1 MNAIWDIINITNEVL
16 WSYIMIVALLGSAL
30 YFTLR
35 SRAIQFTMIGEM
47 FRQIASST
55 ERHRSGHGKGISP
68 FQAFTVSLASRVGT
82 GNLAGVATAIVVG
95 GPGAVFWMWLIAL
108 LGAANAFVESTLA
121 QLYKQRSADGFIGG
135 PAYYI
140 MRGLHS
146 RPMAITFSVLTIITF
161 GLAFNSVQSNTICA
175 AFENAFNLNHTYV
188 GLAITIAT
196 LIIIYG
202 GIERIAKVSSIVVP
216 IMAVGY
222 IILAFTIVIMNIGQ
236 IPEVIS
242 LIIKNAFGIEQA
254 VGGGIGAA
262 AMQGIKRGLFSNEAG
277 MGSAP
282 NAAATAAT
290 SHPVKQGLIQTLGV
304 FADTLVICTATA
316 CIILISGVGLDQSNG
331 IQLTQEALT
340 LEVGNIGNIFLALAI
355 FFFAFSSIFGNYYYG
370 EANIRF
376 ISNSRTILNI
386 YRLCVGAMVMGGAMM
401 SLNMV
406 WSLADI
412 TMGLMTLCNLI
423 ALALLGGQ
431 AMRLLDDYRAQQRS
445 GKDPIFRKS
454 NIAEM
459 ASNKDIECW

>member
-1 MNAIWDIINITNEVL
+1 MNAIWDIINISNEVL
-16 WSYIMIVALLGSAL
+16 WNYIMIVALLGSAV
-30 YFTLR
+30 YFTIR

-55 ERHRSGHGKGISP
+55 EQNRADKGKGTSP

-121 QLYKQRSADGFIGG
+121 QLYKQNSTDGFIGG
-135 PAYYI
+135 PAYYM

-146 RPMAITFSVLTIITF
+146 RPMAIIFSILTILTF

-175 AFENAFNLNHTYV
+175 AFENAFGLNHTYV
-188 GLAITIAT
+188 GIALTIAT
-196 LIIIYG
+196 LVIIFG
-202 GIERIAKVSSIVVP
+202 GIKRIAKVSSVVVP
-216 IMAVGY
+216 IMAIGY
-222 IILAFTIVIMNIGQ
+222 LILAFAVVIMNIGQ
-236 IPEVIS
+236 LPDVIT
-242 LIIKNAFGIEQA
+242 IILKNAFGIEQA

-304 FADTLVICTATA
+304 FVDTLIICTATA

-331 IQLTQEALT
+331 IQLTQQALT
-340 LEVGNIGNIFLALAI
+340 SEVGYAGNIFLAIAI

-386 YRLCVGAMVMGGAMM
+386 YRLCVGAMVMAGAMM

-406 WSLADI
+406 WSLADV
-412 TMGLMTLCNLI
+412 TMGLMTLCNLL

-431 AMRLLDDYRAQQRS
+431 AMRLLDNYRAQRRS
-445 GKDPIFRKS
+445 GKDPVFRKS
-454 NIAEM
+454 DIAEM